1 MFLKFLFVYSLLII
15 LLDKFLNIILINRC
29 YYDEEEK
36 YLSSGEIMFQDI
48 TSSELQHAR
57 YSIDRFM
64 LYYKF
69 ATDEVLTK
77 IKILQEEF
85 NMLYSYN
92 PIEHINSRVKT
103 LESLMKKVRKR
114 NIPFQLDAIRSEI
127 KDIAGIRITCS
138 FISNVYELSIM
149 LQNQQ
154 DIIVLDYKDYISHP
168 KPNGYRSLHLI
179 LEIPVFLSD
188 RVERI
193 PVEVQIRTIAMD
205 FWASLEHKIYY
216 KYKQEIPDNML
227 RELKEAAT
235 ISTLLDEKMEDLNKK
250 VNNIKRF
257 DGPHVHSEQE
267 FEPLNFYED
276 FIAESKKVVQMQG

>member
-1 MFLKFLFVYSLLII
+1 K
-15 LLDKFLNIILINRC
+15 
-29 YYDEEEK
+29 
-36 YLSSGEIMFQDI
+36 IMFQDL

-64 LYYKF
+64 LCYKF

-85 NMLYSYN
+85 SMLYSYN

-103 LESLMKKVRKR
+103 LESLMKKLKKR
-114 NIPFQLDAIRSEI
+114 NIPFHLDNIRSEI
-127 KDIAGIRITCS
+127 MDIAGIRITCS
-138 FISNVYELSIM
+138 FVSNVYELSIM

-154 DIIVLDYKDYISHP
+154 DIKVLDYKDYISHP

-188 RVERI
+188 RVEKI
-193 PVEVQIRTIAMD
+193 PVEVQIRTVAMD

-216 KYKQEIPDNML
+216 KYMQEIPDNML

-235 ISTLLDEKMEDLNKK
+235 ISALLDEKMEDLNKK
-250 VNNIKRF
+250 VTRIKKF
-257 DGPHVHSEQE
+257 ESNLSDSNQE
-267 FEPLNFYED
+267 TEPLYFYEN
-276 FIAESKKVVQMQG
+276 FIKESKRVIQMNG

>member
-1 MFLKFLFVYSLLII
+1 MII

>member
-1 MFLKFLFVYSLLII
+1 M
-15 LLDKFLNIILINRC
+15 
-29 YYDEEEK
+29 
-36 YLSSGEIMFQDI
+36 SSGEIMFQDM

-64 LYYKF
+64 LCYKF

-114 NIPFQLDAIRSEI
+114 NIPFQLNTIRSEI

-154 DIIVLDYKDYISHP
+154 DIVVLDYKDYISHP

-188 RVERI
+188 RVEKI
-193 PVEVQIRTIAMD
+193 PVEVQIRTVAMD

-250 VNNIKRF
+250 VSNIKRF
-257 DGPHVHSEQE
+257 ESHHIHLNQE
-267 FEPLNFYED
+267 FEPLNFYES
-276 FIAESKKVVQMQG
+276 FISESKKVVQMQG

>member
-1 MFLKFLFVYSLLII
+1 M
-15 LLDKFLNIILINRC
+15 
-29 YYDEEEK
+29 EK
-36 YLSSGEIMFQDI
+36 IMFQDL

-64 LYYKF
+64 LCYKF

-85 NMLYSYN
+85 SMLYSYN

-103 LESLMKKVRKR
+103 LESLMKKLKKR
-114 NIPFQLDAIRSEI
+114 NIPFHLDNIRSEI
-127 KDIAGIRITCS
+127 MDIAGIRITCS
-138 FISNVYELSIM
+138 FVSNVYELSIM

-154 DIIVLDYKDYISHP
+154 DIKVLDYKDYISHP

-188 RVERI
+188 RVEKI
-193 PVEVQIRTIAMD
+193 PVEVQIRTVAMD

-216 KYKQEIPDNML
+216 KYMQEIPDNML

-235 ISTLLDEKMEDLNKK
+235 ISALLDEKMEDLNKK
-250 VNNIKRF
+250 VTRIKKF
-257 DGPHVHSEQE
+257 ESNLSDSNQE
-267 FEPLNFYED
+267 TEPLYFYEN
-276 FIAESKKVVQMQG
+276 FIKESKRVIQMNG

>member
-1 MFLKFLFVYSLLII
+1 
-15 LLDKFLNIILINRC
+15 
-29 YYDEEEK
+29 
-36 YLSSGEIMFQDI
+36 MFQDL

-64 LYYKF
+64 LCYKF

-85 NMLYSYN
+85 SMLYSYN

-103 LESLMKKVRKR
+103 LESLMKKLKKR
-114 NIPFQLDAIRSEI
+114 QIPFHLDNIRSEI
-127 KDIAGIRITCS
+127 MDIAGVRITCS

-154 DIIVLDYKDYISHP
+154 DIKVLDYKDYISHP

-188 RVERI
+188 RVEKI
-193 PVEVQIRTIAMD
+193 PVEVQIRTVAMD

-216 KYKQEIPDNML
+216 KYMQEIPDNML

-235 ISTLLDEKMEDLNKK
+235 ISSLLDEKMEDLNKK
-250 VNNIKRF
+250 VSRIKKF
-257 DGPHVHSEQE
+257 ESNLLNSNLET
-267 FEPLNFYED
+267 EPLYFYEN
-276 FIAESKKVVQMQG
+276 FIKESKRVIQMNG